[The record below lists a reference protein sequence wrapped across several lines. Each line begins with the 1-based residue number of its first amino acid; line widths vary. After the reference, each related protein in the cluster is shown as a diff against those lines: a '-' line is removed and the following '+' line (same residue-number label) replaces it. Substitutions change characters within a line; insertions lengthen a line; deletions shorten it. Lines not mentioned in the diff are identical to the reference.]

1 MTSYNRYGSN
11 NLNYLW
17 IIMIL
22 NFLVFL
28 AVNILVHL
36 GSYSEMQMA
45 ALLGVSARTILHYP
59 WTVITSMFTHFEFW
73 HIVANMMTLYFF
85 GSFLIRLI
93 GEGRMVA
100 IYIVGGLAGNLLFA
114 ALGSISILGAS
125 PFSVAVGAS
134 GAVFALG
141 GALAILAPNVKVI
154 TFPIPVPMPL
164 WIAVIGGFFIMSL
177 FPGIAWEGHLGGLI
191 VGLLAGL
198 YLKKHVPTPLF

>member
-28 AVNILVHL
+28 VTTFNHDLIYVF
-36 GSYSEMQMA
+36 
-45 ALLGVSARTILHYP
+45 GVSALTFLQQPWTIL
-59 WTVITSMFTHFEFW
+59 TSMFTHSGFW

-93 GEGRMVA
+93 GEGRMA
-100 IYIVGGLAGNLLFA
+100 TIYLIGGLVGNLLYLAFGY
-114 ALGSISILGAS
+114 LSILGAS
-125 PFSVAVGAS
+125 PFSIAVGAS

-141 GALAILAPNVKVI
+141 GALAMLAPNVKVI

-164 WIAVIGGFFIMSL
+164 WIAVIGGFFIISL
-177 FPGIAWEGHLGGLI
+177 LPGIAWEGHLGGLI

-198 YLKKHVPTPLF
+198 FLKKRVAPPLF